1 MTVKDYLNGGKT
13 SYFTL
18 LVIMTTKVV
27 LYENALS
34 RLIIRF
40 TSSFVIAWWQ
50 GMESSLAWMRSV
62 LGSNLWP
69 SEP

>member
-1 MTVKDYLNGGKT
+1 MTV
-13 SYFTL
+13 
-18 LVIMTTKVV
+18 V
-27 LYENALS
+27 
-34 RLIIRF
+34 